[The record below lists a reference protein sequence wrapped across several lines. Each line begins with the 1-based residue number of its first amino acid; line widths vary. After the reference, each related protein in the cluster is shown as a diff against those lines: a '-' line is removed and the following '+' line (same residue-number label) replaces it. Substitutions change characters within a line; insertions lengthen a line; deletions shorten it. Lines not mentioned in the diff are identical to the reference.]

1 MMDTRVIN
9 PRAAR
14 AARTPAAPRRGQE
27 RQRLIGEIAALTHP
41 KSGDLTAFRQQGMAL
56 ISTALDDGRA
66 EARRLLEA
74 GGKGLAC
81 AERLSDL
88 EDDVIAAIHA
98 LALRELGGDEP
109 QQPSQRMTVAA
120 VGGYGR
126 GALAPGS
133 DIDLLFLLPTKP
145 TPSSEKLVET
155 MLYMLWDLRQKVGH
169 STRSIGEC
177 IRQAKADMTIRTSLL
192 EARFILGD
200 EPLFDE
206 MRKRF
211 DAEIVAGSAHD
222 FVAAKLA
229 ERDERLKRAGGSR
242 YLVEP
247 NVKDG
252 KGGIRDLNTLFWI
265 GKYVYRVGHARDLVD
280 AGLFDVREFELFR
293 RCEEFLWAVRCHLHF
308 LAGRAEDRLSF
319 DFQRPIAELLGYT
332 ARFGLTEVERFMKH
346 YFLIAKDVGDLTAI
360 VCAAL
365 EEKQAKPRA
374 TLDRFI
380 GRLRRRSRVV
390 AGAADF
396 VVDHGRISVINNNV
410 FERDP
415 TNLIRLYWAADRSG
429 LAIHPNATRLVT
441 KSLKRIDAKLRND
454 PEANRL
460 FLEVLTSRRAP
471 ETVLRR
477 MNEAGVL
484 GRFIPE
490 FGRIVGMMQFS
501 MYHHYTV
508 DEHLLRTIG
517 VLAEI
522 HAGAGVEEHPLA
534 SEFLPNIANPSLL
547 YVAAFLHDIAKG
559 RPEDHSIAGA
569 EVARRLCPRLG
580 LSAGETETVAWL
592 VLHHLDMSMTAQ
604 SRDLSD
610 PRTVEGFAAVVQT
623 LERLRLLLVLTICD
637 IKAVGP
643 AVWNGW
649 KGQLLRTLFWETE
662 MVLSGG
668 HSTVDRKSR
677 VAASQEEL
685 RKALPGWSDPEFEAY
700 AARHYQAYWLR
711 VDLPHRAAHAKLLH
725 AAAVDMRSLT
735 TEVTTDAF
743 RGVTELTVVASD
755 HPRLLSIIAG
765 ACAASGGNIVD
776 AQIFTTTDGLALD
789 TISLSRA
796 FDRDE
801 DELRRA
807 RRIAQGVE
815 DALRGKLR
823 LGEAIAAKRKP
834 DARARAFAV
843 TPEVTISNALSN
855 RFTVIEISGLDRPG
869 LLYELTSALSNLNLN
884 IGSAHVVT
892 FGEKAVDS
900 FYVTDLTG
908 LKIAAPARQAA
919 IKRHILA
926 IFDGA
931 EDKKPISGQS
941 RGGA

>member
-1 MMDTRVIN
+1 MDSRVVT

-14 AARTPAAPRRGQE
+14 AGRLPAGPRRSVE
-27 RQRLIGEIAALTHP
+27 RARLIAEVAALGSP
-41 KSGDLTAFRQQGMAL
+41 RSGEAPTFRQAGMAL
-56 ISTALDDGRA
+56 VGAALAEGRA
-66 EARRLLEA
+66 EARRLLEE

-81 AERLSDL
+81 AERLSEL

-98 LALRELGGDEP
+98 LALREICGDRPAEGG
-109 QQPSQRMTVAA
+109 QRMAVAA

-145 TPSSEKLVET
+145 TPGSEKLVET

-200 EPLFDE
+200 KLLFEE

-211 DAEIVAGSAHD
+211 DEEIVAKPTHD
-222 FVAAKLA
+222 FIAAKLA

-265 GKYVYRVGHARDLVD
+265 GKYVYRVRHARDLVE
-280 AGLFDVREFELFR
+280 AGLFDAREYALFR

-319 DFQRPIAELLGYT
+319 DFQRSIAERLGYT
-332 ARFGLTEVERFMKH
+332 SRFGLTEVERFMKH

-365 EEKQAKPRA
+365 EERQAKPRA
-374 TLDRFI
+374 ALDRFI
-380 GRLRRRSRVV
+380 GRLRRRPRVV
-390 AGAADF
+390 AGAVDF
-396 VVDHGRISVINNNV
+396 IVDHDRISVINDRV

-415 TNLIRLYWAADRSG
+415 INLIRLYWAADRSG
-429 LAIHPNATRLVT
+429 LAIHPDATRLVT
-441 KSLKRIDAKLRND
+441 RSLKRIDAKLRND

-484 GRFIPE
+484 GRFVPE

-522 HAGAGVEEHPLA
+522 RAGALVEDHPLS

-569 EVARRLCPRLG
+569 EVARRLGPRLG
-580 LSAGETETVAWL
+580 LATGETETVAWL
-592 VLHHLDMSMTAQ
+592 VERHLAMSITAQ

-610 PRTVEGFAAVVQT
+610 PRTVEAFAAMVQT
-623 LERLRLLLVLTICD
+623 QERLRLLLVLTICD
-637 IKAVGP
+637 IRAVGP
-643 AVWNGW
+643 GVWNGW

-662 MVLSGG
+662 VVLGGG
-668 HSTVDRKSR
+668 HSAVDRKSR
-677 VAASQEEL
+677 VAAAQEDL

-725 AAAVDMRSLT
+725 ATAREMRSLA
-735 TEVTTDAF
+735 TEVATDAF
-743 RGVTELTVVASD
+743 RGVTELTVVAPD

-796 FDRDE
+796 FDRDD
-801 DELRRA
+801 DEVRRA
-807 RRIAQGVE
+807 DRIAHSVE
-815 DALRGKLR
+815 EALRGRLR
-823 LGEAIAAKRKP
+823 LGEAIAAKRKA
-834 DARARAFAV
+834 DARVRAFTV
-843 TPEVTISNALSN
+843 LPEVTINNALSN
-855 RFTVIEISGLDRPG
+855 RFTVIEISGLDRLG

-892 FGEKAVDS
+892 FGEKAVDT

-908 LKIAAPARQAA
+908 SKIASPARQAA

-926 IFDGA
+926 IFDPA
-931 EDKKPISGQS
+931 EEKRPPASS

>member
-1 MMDTRVIN
+1 MDTSVIN

-27 RQRLIGEIAALTHP
+27 RQRLISEIATLKRP
-41 KSGDLTAFRQQGMAL
+41 KSGDLASFRQAGMAL
-56 ISTALDDGRA
+56 VSAALKEGRA
-66 EARRLLEA
+66 EARGLLEA

-88 EDDVIAAIHA
+88 EDDIIAAIHA

-109 QQPSQRMTVAA
+109 LGPSQRMAVAA

-133 DIDLLFLLPTKP
+133 DVDLLFLLPTKP

-200 EPLFDE
+200 RPLFDE
-206 MRKRF
+206 MRKKF

-222 FVAAKLA
+222 FVAAKLT
-229 ERDERLKRAGGSR
+229 ERDERLKRAGSSR

-252 KGGIRDLNTLFWI
+252 KGGVRDLNTLFWI
-265 GKYVYRVGHARDLVD
+265 GKYVYRVADPHDLVD
-280 AGLFDVREFELFR
+280 AGLFDEREFALFR

-319 DFQRPIAELLGYT
+319 DFQRPIAERLGYT
-332 ARFGLTEVERFMKH
+332 SRFGLTEVERFMKH
-346 YFLIAKDVGDLTAI
+346 YFLVAKDVGDLTAI

-396 VVDHGRISVINNNV
+396 IVDHDRISVINNNV

-441 KSLKRIDAKLRND
+441 QSLKRIDAKLRND

-592 VLHHLDMSMTAQ
+592 VLHHLDMSITAQ

-610 PRTVEGFAAVVQT
+610 PRTVEGFVAIVQT

-643 AVWNGW
+643 GVWNGW

-668 HSTVDRKSR
+668 HSAVDRKSR

-711 VDLPHRAAHAKLLH
+711 VDLPHRVAHAKLLH
-725 AAAVDMRSLT
+725 AAAADMRSLA

-755 HPRLLSIIAG
+755 HPRLLSTIAG
-765 ACAASGGNIVD
+765 ACAASGANIVD

-801 DELRRA
+801 DETRRA

-834 DARARAFAV
+834 DARVKAFAV
-843 TPEVTISNALSN
+843 TPEVTISNSLSN
-855 RFTVIEISGLDRPG
+855 RFTVIEIAGLDRPG
-869 LLYELTSALSNLNLN
+869 LLSELTSALSNLNLN
-884 IGSAHVVT
+884 IASAHVVT

-926 IFDGA
+926 IFEGG
-931 EDKKPISGQS
+931 EDKKPANGQS
-941 RGGA
+941 RGA

>member
-1 MMDTRVIN
+1 MNSSLAVKA
-9 PRAAR
+9 RAAR
-14 AARTPAAPRRGQE
+14 AGRAAAVPRRSD
-27 RQRLIGEIAALTHP
+27 RARLIADIAALERP
-41 KSGDLTAFRQQGMAL
+41 ANDDGAAFRQAGVVVVAAAL
-56 ISTALDDGRA
+56 AEGRA
-66 EARRLLEA
+66 EARRLLKQ
-74 GGKGLAC
+74 GGKGMAC

-88 EDDVIAAIHA
+88 QDEVVAAIHA
-98 LALRELGGDEP
+98 LALRVTRGDE
-109 QQPSQRMTVAA
+109 QAEGDQAMAIAA

-145 TPSSEKLVET
+145 TPASEKLVET

-177 IRQAKADMTIRTSLL
+177 MRQAKADMTVRTSLL

-200 EPLFDE
+200 EALFE
-206 MRKRF
+206 AMRKRF
-211 DAEIVAGSAHD
+211 DAEIVARSAEA

-229 ERDERLKRAGGSR
+229 ERDERLRRAGGSR

-265 GKYVYRVGHARDLVD
+265 GKYVYRVRHARDLVA
-280 AGLFDVREFELFR
+280 AGLFDAREYALFR

-308 LAGRAEDRLSF
+308 LAGRAEERLSF
-319 DFQRPIAELLGYT
+319 DFQRPIAEQLGYT
-332 ARFGLTEVERFMKH
+332 SRFGLTEVERFMKH

-365 EEKQAKPRA
+365 EERQAKPRA
-374 TLDRFI
+374 ALDRFI
-380 GRLRRRSRVV
+380 GRLRRRARIV

-396 VVDHGRISVINNNV
+396 IVDHGRISVVNARV

-415 TNLIRLYWAADRSG
+415 INLIRLYWAADRSG
-429 LAIHPNATRLVT
+429 LAVHPDATRLVT
-441 KSLKRIDAKLRND
+441 KSLNRIDAKLRND

-471 ETVLRR
+471 ETVLRL

-484 GRFIPE
+484 GRFIPD

-508 DEHLLRTIG
+508 DEHLIRTIG
-517 VLAEI
+517 VLAGI
-522 HAGAGVEEHPLA
+522 RAGSLVEDHPLS
-534 SEFLPNIANPSLL
+534 SEFLPDIANPSLL

-662 MVLSGG
+662 VVLSGG
-668 HSTVDRKSR
+668 HSAADRKAR
-677 VAASQEEL
+677 VAESQEAL
-685 RKALPGWSDPEFEAY
+685 RQALPGWSDPEFDAY
-700 AARHYQAYWLR
+700 AQRLYPAYWLKVEPAR
-711 VDLPHRAAHAKLLH
+711 QVAHAKLLH
-725 AAAVDMRSLT
+725 SMAAETRSLA
-735 TEVTTDAF
+735 TEFSTDAF
-743 RGVTELTVVASD
+743 RGATELTVVAPD
-755 HPRLLSIIAG
+755 HPRLLAVIAG

-807 RRIAQGVE
+807 GRIAKGVE
-815 DALRGKLR
+815 DALRGKIR
-823 LGEAIAAKRKP
+823 LTDIIAAKRKP
-834 DARARAFAV
+834 DPRAGAFTVA
-843 TPEVTISNALSN
+843 PEVTISNSLSN

-869 LLYELTSALSNLNLN
+869 LLYEVTSALSNLNLN
-884 IGSAHVVT
+884 IGSAHIVT
-892 FGEKAVDS
+892 FGEKAVDT

-908 LKIAAPARQAA
+908 SKIASPARQAA
-919 IKRHILA
+919 IKRHMLA
-926 IFDGA
+926 IFDGPD
-931 EDKKPISGQS
+931 EKKPAA
-941 RGGA
+941 GGR

>member
-1 MMDTRVIN
+1 MDSRVIAN
-9 PRAAR
+9 PRASRAR
-14 AARTPAAPRRGQE
+14 RGPLAPRRGPDRARLLAE
-27 RQRLIGEIAALTHP
+27 IVALRRQKGESDLSFRAAGLKVATAAL
-41 KSGDLTAFRQQGMAL
+41 AE
-56 ISTALDDGRA
+56 GRA
-66 EARRLLEA
+66 EARRQLEE

-81 AERLSDL
+81 AERISSL
-88 EDDVIAAIHA
+88 EDDLIAAIHA
-98 LALRELGGDEP
+98 LAVRLVHGDGVLATD
-109 QQPSQRMTVAA
+109 QRMAVAA

-126 GALAPGS
+126 GLLAPGS
-133 DIDLLFLLPTKP
+133 DIDLLFILPAKAMAL
-145 TPSSEKLVET
+145 SEKLVET

-169 STRSIGEC
+169 ATRSVDEC
-177 IRQAKADMTIRTSLL
+177 IRQAKADMTVRTSLL

-200 EPLFDE
+200 EPLFEE
-206 MRKRF
+206 MRNRF
-211 DAEIVAGSAHD
+211 DREIVAKPAHE

-229 ERDERLKRAGGSR
+229 ERDERLNRGASR
-242 YLVEP
+242 YLVDFFFFQAE
-247 NVKDG
+247 D
-252 KGGIRDLNTLFWI
+252 GIRDLNTLFWM
-265 GKYVYRVGHARDLVD
+265 GKYVYRLRDARDLVE
-280 AGLFDVREFELFR
+280 AGLFDAREYALFR
-293 RCEEFLWAVRCHLHF
+293 RCEEFLWSVRCHLHF

-319 DFQRPIAELLGYT
+319 DFQRPIAERLGYVS
-332 ARFGLTEVERFMKH
+332 RFGLTDVERFMKH
-346 YFLIAKDVGDLTAI
+346 YFLVAKDVGDLTAI

-380 GRLRRRSRVV
+380 RRLRRRSRVV

-396 VVDHGRISVINNNV
+396 IVDHDRISVINERV

-415 TNLIRLYWAADRSG
+415 INLIRLYWAADRSG

-441 KSLKRIDAKLRND
+441 RSLKRIDARLRAD

-460 FLEVLTSRRAP
+460 FLEILTSQRAP

-517 VLAEI
+517 VLADI
-522 HAGAGVEEHPLA
+522 RAGRLVEEHPLA
-534 SEFLPNIANPSLL
+534 SEFLPDIDNPALL

-559 RPEDHSIAGA
+559 RRQDHSSAGA

-592 VLHHLDMSMTAQ
+592 VEHHLTMSMTAQ

-662 MVLSGG
+662 IVLGGG
-668 HSTVDRKSR
+668 HSSVDRKTR
-677 VAASQEEL
+677 VAASQDEL
-685 RKALPGWSDPEFEAY
+685 RRALPGWSDPEFAAY

-711 VDLPHRAAHAKLLH
+711 VDLPHRIAHARLLH
-725 AAAVDMRSLT
+725 AMAADVRSLA
-735 TEVTTDAF
+735 TEVATDAF
-743 RGVTELTVVASD
+743 RGVTELTVVAPD
-755 HPRLLSIIAG
+755 HPRLLSTLAG
-765 ACAASGGNIVD
+765 ACAAAGGNIVD

-789 TISLSRA
+789 TIYVSRA

-884 IGSAHVVT
+884 IGSAHIVT
-892 FGEKAVDS
+892 FGEKAVDT
-900 FYVTDLTG
+900 FYVTDLIG
-908 LKIAAPARQAA
+908 SKIATPARQAT
-919 IKRHILA
+919 IRRHILA
-926 IFDGA
+926 IFEAAD
-931 EDKKPISGQS
+931 DKKGTG
-941 RGGA
+941 RAGA